1 MALFAI
7 SCIDK
12 PNSLPLRM
20 ATREAHLAYANGGQS
35 MVTVKIGGPYL
46 DQDGNMAG
54 SLLIVEAADR
64 AAVEEILEEGSLCHS
79 RSVSDRGHSSLPR
92 HRRPPA
98 LRTLT
103 APLSAQS
110 QERDRLASGWASAAS
125 G

>member
-64 AAVEEILEEGSLCHS
+64 AAVEEFSKKDPYVTAGLFQTVDI
-79 RSVSDRGHSSLPR
+79 
-92 HRRPPA
+92 RPYRVTVGP
-98 LRTLT
+98 
-103 APLSAQS
+103 PL
-110 QERDRLASGWASAAS
+110 
-125 G
+125 